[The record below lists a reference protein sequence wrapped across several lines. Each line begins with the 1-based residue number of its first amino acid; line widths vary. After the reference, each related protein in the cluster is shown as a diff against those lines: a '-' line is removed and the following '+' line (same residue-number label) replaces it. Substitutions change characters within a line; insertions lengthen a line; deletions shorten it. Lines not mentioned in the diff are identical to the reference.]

1 MSQILVYT
9 LKATG
14 RYGYSART
22 HKLQHAILS
31 TQVIVK
37 ICYIIAHA
45 CHLYN
50 REHRIH
56 LYDMGT
62 VTTYYLRRFW
72 RCLKLGS

>member
-45 CHLYN
+45 RHLYN
-50 REHRIH
+50 RKHRIH

-62 VTTYYLRRFW
+62 VLAKFETRE
-72 RCLKLGS
+72 